1 MDELQEARERL
12 VNGLGRI
19 SDFWGFGKIMGQ
31 LYGVLYLSPEAMT
44 LDQMATEL
52 GVSKGNVSVNI
63 RGLERL
69 GMVHRSWRR
78 GDRKDYYE
86 AETDFWKIVR
96 DIMKER
102 EKREFDQ
109 ALSVVQETLDT
120 VRAIGQRAPS
130 EEAQFMA
137 ERLARLRE
145 FFDTLDKLAQTFLAL
160 DELRLG
166 ALEKLRFG
174 LKR

>member
-1 MDELQEARERL
+1 MDELEEARDRL
-12 VNGLGRI
+12 INGLGRI

-31 LYGVLYLSPEAMT
+31 LYGVLYLNAEALT
-44 LDQMATEL
+44 LDQMAAEL

-109 ALSVVQETLDT
+109 ALAVVALTQQT
-120 VRAIGQRAPS
+120 VREIQGREPT
-130 EEAQFMA
+130 EE
-137 ERLARLRE
+137 
-145 FFDTLDKLAQTFLAL
+145 
-160 DELRLG
+160 
-166 ALEKLRFG
+166 
-174 LKR
+174 